1 MKKLAISAFAVPAG
15 KGGIRKW
22 LLGGIACFEMRLT
35 ALLSMRK
42 VLDDIEKFLILRK
55 LRSSYLEGRNALI
68 QPIVVF
74 LTPSKSRIH
83 ASAASNFSSDCRALP
98 EVTGSCGGSNRARRL
113 EMVNRVGAHYEPA
126 SN

>member
-74 LTPSKSRIH
+74 LTPSVLLGYRFGTG
-83 ASAASNFSSDCRALP
+83 FSLSGVISKEGEFLAMDYDKTMMP
-98 EVTGSCGGSNRARRL
+98 
-113 EMVNRVGAHYEPA
+113 MK
-126 SN
+126 